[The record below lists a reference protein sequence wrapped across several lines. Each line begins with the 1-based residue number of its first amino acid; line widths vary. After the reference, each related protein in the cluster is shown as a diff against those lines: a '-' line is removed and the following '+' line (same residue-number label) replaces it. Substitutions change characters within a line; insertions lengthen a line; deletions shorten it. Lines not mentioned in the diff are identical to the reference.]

1 MVDLHVTER
10 LRRAA
15 LMIWAIIGTLVLG
28 AALLWLASQVRIIWL
43 PLIFAAGLVVILD
56 PVVRALE
63 RIAVPRVLGVI
74 FGFFVVGAVLA
85 AVGFLLIPAVRSQA
99 AEFGVALPGLYD
111 GAVDW
116 LRNTGDRVGI
126 DLGPVWTSETIQAWV
141 SDPANQSALQELI
154 GGFGSGAG
162 RLIRGITEVVAV
174 VGLAPILAFYLLL
187 DLPRSKAMVLD
198 LTPPR
203 FRDEVEYVSSQI
215 GTALSAFVRGQLLVA
230 LVVGTLS
237 AVALWFF
244 DLPFWLIIGIATG
257 LLNLIPFVGPFFGA
271 TLAAT
276 VAVVEG
282 RPGVAAGIVVAF
294 TLIQQL
300 DNHIITPMIQRARVR
315 LSPLIIVLALL
326 AGGSLAGLLGV
337 VVAVPMVTVLRIG
350 VGHLWRT
357 RVLGESWA
365 EATEKMME
373 TTEPS
378 DRLRV
383 QARRR
388 NAPQPRLFDTM
399 ELEAAEPEPVTVPPD
414 APSTR

>member
-10 LRRAA
+10 LRRTA
-15 LMIWAIIGTLVLG
+15 LMIWAIIGALVLG
-28 AALLWLASQVRIIWL
+28 AAVLWLASQVRIIWL

-85 AVGFLLIPAVRSQA
+85 AVGFLLVPAVRSQA

-111 GAVDW
+111 GAVGW
-116 LRNTGDRVGI
+116 LRITGEQIGI

-141 SDPANQSALQELI
+141 SDPANQSALQDLI

-203 FRDEVEYVSSQI
+203 FRDEVEYVSRQI

-276 VAVVEG
+276 VALVEG

-337 VVAVPMVTVLRIG
+337 VVAVPMVTVIRIG
-350 VGHLWRT
+350 AGHLWRT
-357 RVLGESWA
+357 RILGESWA

-378 DRLRV
+378 DRRRV

-414 APSTR
+414 APPTR

>member
-15 LMIWAIIGTLVLG
+15 LMIWAIIGALFLG
-28 AALLWLASQVRIIWL
+28 AAVLWLASQVRIIWL

-63 RIAVPRVLGVI
+63 RIAIPRLVGVI

-85 AVGFLLIPAVRSQA
+85 AVGFLLVPAVRSQA
-99 AEFGVALPGLYD
+99 ADFGVALPGLYD

-116 LRNTGDRVGI
+116 LRSTGDLIGI
-126 DLGPVWTSETIQAWV
+126 DLGPVWTSETIKAWV
-141 SDPANQSALQELI
+141 SDPANQSALQDLI

-230 LVVGTLS
+230 LVVGTMS
-237 AVALWFF
+237 AVTLWFF

-271 TLAAT
+271 TLAAA
-276 VAVVEG
+276 VALVEG

-350 VGHLWRT
+350 AGHLWRT
-357 RVLGESWA
+357 RILGESWA

-383 QARRR
+383 PARRR
-388 NAPQPRLFDTM
+388 SAPQARLFDTM
-399 ELEAAEPEPVTVPPD
+399 EMEATEPEPVTVPPD
-414 APSTR
+414 APPTP